1 MMCFR
6 TKSCG
11 VATLRIRSDV
21 VGRTEGPGGRMN
33 EGRSKP
39 MSLSEA
45 QGDGSAWAE
54 SLLSAIRDG
63 VALCRLQ
70 GEVVWANQTFLV
82 LSDEMKVLVQKTCT
96 EGGAYLARQRR
107 LGSLADGPMVFFR
120 ELSAGDPPRHFE
132 LHVLPA
138 YSLGQSSA
146 GPVDHVAVVVRDITA
161 AKSLRDRIDRI
172 EQAGSDLVDFES
184 EDVRSKNMIQRLQLL
199 ESRIITTAKTLLNFD
214 HFAIR
219 LLDEKTGK
227 LELVIKH
234 NLPPEYDDFE
244 IYPKKEGNGISG
256 WVAATG
262 KSYLCADTSADELYL
277 PGLHQAKSSL
287 TVPLKLHDK
296 ILGIMN
302 VESQKSSAFGED
314 DRRLAE
320 ILARYVAIG
329 VHTLGLLVVER
340 SITNK
345 TITQRFASELADPLQ
360 DICNEVD
367 VLKQVAG
374 AGSPLLEH
382 IEKIRADVDAIRSRV
397 TEVTEGPMTLLGV
410 EKAMEGRRIDP
421 VLLDRRILVADDQSR
436 IRRIIAD
443 VLRNRGALVTVCENG
458 SEAFNELEAA
468 ARGERPAFDL
478 VVSDIMMPDKNGYEV
493 FAQARKLQ
501 ANIPVILMT
510 GFGYDLNHSIV
521 RASQEGLQNVL
532 FKPFQIEQL
541 VDLVKKGLQASA

>member
-1 MMCFR
+1 M
-6 TKSCG
+6 
-11 VATLRIRSDV
+11 
-21 VGRTEGPGGRMN
+21 EGLCGRMS
-33 EGRSKP
+33 EGRFNP
-39 MSLSEA
+39 MPLSES

-63 VALCRLQ
+63 VALCRLS
-70 GEVVWANQTFLV
+70 GEAVWANQTFLILPEDV
-82 LSDEMKVLVQKTCT
+82 KALVAKACID
-96 EGGAYLARQRR
+96 GGAYLARQRR

-120 ELSAGDPPRHFE
+120 ELSSGEPPKHFE
-132 LHVLPA
+132 VHVLPA

-146 GPVDHVAVVVRDITA
+146 GPVEHVAVVVRDITA
-161 AKSLRDRIDRI
+161 AKSLRERIDRI
-172 EQAGSDLVDFES
+172 EQAGGDLVDFES

-234 NLPPEYDDFE
+234 NLPPEYDDFD

-262 KSYLCADTSADELYL
+262 KSYLCNDTAADELYL

-302 VESQKSSAFGED
+302 VESQKASAFGED

-320 ILARYVAIG
+320 ILARYIAIG

-345 TITQRFASELADPLQ
+345 TITQRFASELAEPLQ

-367 VLKQVAG
+367 VLKNVAG
-374 AGSPLLEH
+374 GNAGLVEH
-382 IEKIRADVDAIRSRV
+382 IEKIRADVEAIRSRV
-397 TEVTEGPMTLLGV
+397 RDVTEGPMTLLGV
-410 EKAMEGRRIDP
+410 EKALEGKKVDP
-421 VLLDRRILVADDQSR
+421 QLLDKRILIADDQSR

-443 VLRNRGALVTVCENG
+443 VLRNRGARVTVCENG
-458 SEAFNELEAA
+458 LQAFEELEAA
-468 ARGERPAFDL
+468 SRGERAQFDL

-501 ANIPVILMT
+501 PHIPVILMT

-532 FKPFQIEQL
+532 FKPFQVEQL
-541 VDLVKKGLQASA
+541 VELVKKGLG